1 MLNLYIKVGPDTPRG
16 GQMFNDPMGAFDSNV
31 KGVRGTWLGGGDLA
45 DNFDAFKTAVA
56 GGAVPERAA
65 FQTFT
70 GHMAAKH
77 GFTTA
82 RVVQNDAG
90 KVVVEFTK

>member
-1 MLNLYIKVGPDTPRG
+1 ME
-16 GQMFNDPMGAFDSNV
+16 AFGSNV

-45 DNFDAFKTAVA
+45 DNFDAFKAA
-56 GGAVPERAA
+56 IARGAAPEQAA

-77 GFTTA
+77 GLKSA
-82 RVVQNDAG
+82 RVVQNDAR
-90 KVVVEFTK
+90 KIVVEFTR